1 MREVRL
7 MPLCGF
13 AKRNARFGVRCLAA
27 GLLAT
32 TSLSLAATAH
42 AAGTPAGTV
51 INNSATATYDLPGGG
66 SDSVTSNTVSL
77 TVDELLD
84 VSVASTDGGDV
95 SVVPAAANQ
104 VLTFRV
110 TNAGNGSEAFQLTAR
125 DNAGGDD
132 FDPAT
137 TSIVIDAN
145 NNGVYD
151 PGVDT
156 VYVSGSN
163 DPVLAPD
170 GSALVFVLSSIPAG
184 AGNGQRGRVDLIA
197 VAATGSGAPGT
208 TFAGQGQGGGDA
220 VVGATGADAE
230 DDGYYAVAAATDS
243 FVKSA
248 TVVDP
253 FNGATRVPGSTIT
266 YRLVASVSGSG
277 SLANLRIADAIPAG
291 ATYKAGSITLESA
304 AVTDA
309 ADADAGEFTG
319 TGIAVHLGAVAAG
332 ASRTVTFQVTI
343 D

>member
-1 MREVRL
+1 

-13 AKRNARFGVRCLAA
+13 AKRNRRFGVRFLAA

-32 TSLSLAATAH
+32 TSLSLAAPAF

-66 SDSVTSNTVSL
+66 QDSVTSNVVSL

-95 SVVPAAANQ
+95 AVVPAAANQ

-110 TNAGNGSEAFQLTAR
+110 TNAGNGSEAFRLTAR

-132 FDPAT
+132 FDPAA

-184 AGNGQRGRVDLIA
+184 ATNGQRGRVDLIA

-230 DDGYYAVAAATDS
+230 DDGYYAVAAAS
-243 FVKSA
+243 VAFVKSA

-253 FNGATRVPGSTIT
+253 FNGATQVPGSTIT
-266 YRLVASVSGSG
+266 YRLVATVSGSG

-291 ATYKAGSITLESA
+291 ATYKPGSITLESA

-309 ADADAGEFTG
+309 ADADAGEYTG
-319 TGIAVHLGAVAAG
+319 TGIAVRLGTVAAG